1 MTNPDSEATAPAA
14 MQAVTPPQG
23 ISAYSLGLLAL
34 LTFFWGINWPIMKIA
49 LNEMPVFTFRALCLG
64 GGALGLFAIA
74 IWKRMSLRIPRGHL
88 LHMLWISLFNITG
101 WNVFVL
107 YGLSM
112 LPAGRTT
119 ILAFTMPLWLIPM
132 SALLLHE
139 RLTGWKLAGLGIGL
153 TGLVVLVGGEWEAM
167 MAAPFGVLLVL
178 GAAICWAIG
187 TVLIKLWQVPMSP
200 VPFVGW
206 QMVLGGIPIFVIA
219 PLLESDRWYVYSFWP
234 WMAALYNATVCFVFC
249 YWAWNV
255 LVRVLP
261 AGISGLSTLM
271 IPVVGVFSSMLMLG
285 EQPRWPEFA
294 ALLLVATALG
304 LILKPSRS

>member
-1 MTNPDSEATAPAA
+1 MTDKSIDAPAP
-14 MQAVTPPQG
+14 AVAAASG

-49 LNEMPVFTFRALCLG
+49 LAEMPVFTFRALCLG
-64 GGALGLFAIA
+64 GGAIGLFAIA
-74 IWKRMSLRIPRGHL
+74 LLKRMPFGIPRGHI
-88 LHMLWISLFNITG
+88 LHLVWISLFNITG

-132 SALLLHE
+132 SVLLLHE

-153 TGLVVLVGGEWEAM
+153 TGLLVLVGGEWEAM
-167 MAAPFGVLLVL
+167 ASAPLGVLLVL
-178 GAAICWAIG
+178 LAAICWAIG
-187 TVLIKLWQVPMSP
+187 TVMTKLWLVPMTP

-206 QMVLGGIPIFVIA
+206 QMVLGGIPIFVLA
-219 PLLESDRWYVYSFWP
+219 PLLELDRWYVYSFWP

-294 ALLLVATALG
+294 ALALVATALG
-304 LILKPSRS
+304 MILKPAKN

>member
-1 MTNPDSEATAPAA
+1 MTDQIPDAPAA
-14 MQAVTPPQG
+14 TGSAPAAG
-23 ISAYSLGLLAL
+23 ISASSLGLLAL
-34 LTFFWGINWPIMKIA
+34 LTVFWGINWPIMKIA
-49 LNEMPVFTFRALCLG
+49 LEEMPVFTFRALCLG
-64 GGALGLFAIA
+64 GGAIGLFAIA
-74 IWKRMSLRIPRGHL
+74 IWKRMPLGIPRGHVGHL
-88 LHMLWISLFNITG
+88 LWISLFNITG

-107 YGLSM
+107 YGLGM

-132 SALLLHE
+132 SVLLLHE

-153 TGLVVLVGGEWEAM
+153 AGLIVLVGGEWEAM
-167 MAAPFGVLLVL
+167 VAAPLGVLLVL
-178 GAAICWAIG
+178 GASICWAIG
-187 TVLIKLWQVPMSP
+187 TVMIKLWQVPMTA

-206 QMVLGGIPIFVIA
+206 QMVLGGIPIFVMA
-219 PLLESDRWYVYSFWP
+219 PLLEMDRWHMYSTGP
-234 WMAALYNATVCFVFC
+234 WLAALYNATVCFVFC

-294 ALLLVATALG
+294 ALALVATALG
-304 LILKPSRS
+304 MILKPAKTAA

>member
-1 MTNPDSEATAPAA
+1 MTSRDSDATA
-14 MQAVTPPQG
+14 AVPVAGPPQG

-49 LNEMPVFTFRALCLG
+49 LNEMPVFTFRALCLA
-64 GGALGLFAIA
+64 GGAIGLFAIA
-74 IWKRMSLRIPRGHL
+74 IWKRMPLGIPRGHL
-88 LHMLWISLFNITG
+88 VHMLWISLFNITG
-101 WNVFVL
+101 WNVSVL

-153 TGLVVLVGGEWEAM
+153 TGLLVLVGGEWEAM
-167 MAAPFGVLLVL
+167 VNAPLGVLLVL
-178 GAAICWAIG
+178 LAAICWAIG
-187 TVLIKLWQVPMSP
+187 TVLMKLWQVPMSP

-206 QMVLGGIPIFVIA
+206 QMVLGGIPVFVIA
-219 PLLESDRWYVYSFWP
+219 PLLEFDHWHVYSLGP
-234 WMAALYNATVCFVFC
+234 WLAAFYNATICFVFC

-285 EQPRWPEFA
+285 EEPRWPEFA
-294 ALLLVATALG
+294 ALVLVATALG
-304 LILKPSRS
+304 LILKPARS

>member
-1 MTNPDSEATAPAA
+1 MTSQTSQATAAA
-14 MQAVTPPQG
+14 AAPPQG

-64 GGALGLFAIA
+64 GGAVGLFAIA
-74 IWKRMSLRIPRGHL
+74 VFKRMPLGIPRGHL
-88 LHMLWISLFNITG
+88 THMLWISLFNITG

-119 ILAFTMPLWLIPM
+119 ILAFTMPLWLVPM

-139 RLTGWKLAGLGIGL
+139 RLTGWKLAGLGIGMA
-153 TGLVVLVGGEWEAM
+153 GLAVLIGGEWEAM
-167 MAAPFGVLLVL
+167 TSAPLGVLLVL
-178 GAAICWAIG
+178 TAAICWAIG
-187 TVLIKLWQVPMSP
+187 TVLIKLWQVPMSA

-206 QMVLGGIPIFVIA
+206 QMVLGGIPIFVMA
-219 PLLESDRWYVYSFWP
+219 PLLEFDRWHIYSFWP

-304 LILKPSRS
+304 MILKPARSS

>member
-1 MTNPDSEATAPAA
+1 MTDKSLAAPEPAAATATAP
-14 MQAVTPPQG
+14 QAG
-23 ISAYSLGLLAL
+23 ISASSLGLLAL
-34 LTFFWGINWPIMKIA
+34 LTLFWGINWPIMKIA
-49 LNEMPVFTFRALCLG
+49 LAEMPVFTFRAFCLA

-74 IWKRMSLRIPRGHL
+74 LLKRMPLGIPRGHVWHL
-88 LHMLWISLFNITG
+88 AWISLFNIAG
-101 WNVFVL
+101 WNIFVL

-119 ILAFTMPLWLIPM
+119 ILAFTMPLWLVPM
-132 SALLLHE
+132 SVLVLHE

-153 TGLVVLVGGEWEAM
+153 SGLVVLVGGEWQA
-167 MAAPFGVLLVL
+167 MAAAPLGVLLVL
-178 GAAICWAIG
+178 AAAICWAIG
-187 TVLIKLWQVPMSP
+187 TLLTKLWLVPMTP

-206 QMVLGGIPIFVIA
+206 QMVLGGIPIFVMA
-219 PLLESDRWYVYSFWP
+219 PLLEVDRWYLYSAGP
-234 WMAALYNATVCFVFC
+234 WLAALYNATVCFVFC

-294 ALLLVATALG
+294 ALALVAIALG
-304 LILKPSRS
+304 LILKPAKA

>member
-1 MTNPDSEATAPAA
+1 MTDPSIETPGGAA
-14 MQAVTPPQG
+14 HHG

-34 LTFFWGINWPIMKIA
+34 LTLFWGINWPIMKIA

-64 GGALGLFAIA
+64 GGAIGLFAIA
-74 IWKRMSLRIPRGHL
+74 ILKRMPLGIPRGYL
-88 LHMLWISLFNITG
+88 VKLCWISLFNIAG
-101 WNVFVL
+101 WNIFVL

-119 ILAFTMPLWLIPM
+119 ILAFTMPLWLIPL
-132 SALLLHE
+132 SVWLLHE

-153 TGLVVLVGGEWEAM
+153 SGLIVLVAGEWEAM
-167 MAAPFGVLLVL
+167 AAAPLGVALVL
-178 GAAICWAIG
+178 AASVCWAIG
-187 TVLIKLWQVPMSP
+187 TLLTKLWLVPMTA

-206 QMVLGGIPIFVIA
+206 QMVLGGIPIFVLA
-219 PLLESDRWYVYSFWP
+219 PVLEADRWFVYSTGP
-234 WMAALYNATVCFVFC
+234 WLAALYNATVCFVFC

-255 LVRVLP
+255 LVRILP

-271 IPVVGVFSSMLMLG
+271 IPVVGVFSSMWMLG

-294 ALLLVATALG
+294 ALALVATALG
-304 LILKPSRS
+304 LILKPGAKTA

>member
-1 MTNPDSEATAPAA
+1 MTSQTPEATAPVAPPAA
-14 MQAVTPPQG
+14 APPQG

-64 GGALGLFAIA
+64 GGAIGLFAIA
-74 IWKRMSLRIPRGHL
+74 LLKRMPLRIPRGHL
-88 LHMLWISLFNITG
+88 LHMVWISLFNITG

-119 ILAFTMPLWLIPM
+119 ILAFTMPLWLVPM

-139 RLTGWKLAGLGIGL
+139 RLTGWKLAGLGIGMA
-153 TGLVVLVGGEWEAM
+153 GLAVLIGGEWEAM
-167 MAAPFGVLLVL
+167 AGAPLGVLLVL
-178 GAAICWAIG
+178 TAAICWAIG
-187 TVLIKLWQVPMSP
+187 TVLIKLWQVPMTP

-206 QMVLGGIPIFVIA
+206 QMVLGGIPIFAMA
-219 PLLESDRWYVYSFWP
+219 PLLELDRWYVYSFWP
-234 WMAALYNATVCFVFC
+234 WMAAFYNATVCFVFC

-294 ALLLVATALG
+294 ALLLVAAALG
-304 LILKPSRS
+304 MILKPARS

>member
-1 MTNPDSEATAPAA
+1 MTSQDSEATAPEAA
-14 MQAVTPPQG
+14 RAVAPPQG

-74 IWKRMSLRIPRGHL
+74 IWKRMPLRIPRGHL

-153 TGLVVLVGGEWEAM
+153 TGLTVLVGGEWEAM
-167 MAAPFGVLLVL
+167 IAAPLGVLLVL

-304 LILKPSRS
+304 LILKPSRN

>member
-1 MTNPDSEATAPAA
+1 MTDKPIDAPAP
-14 MQAVTPPQG
+14 AVVPASG

-49 LNEMPVFTFRALCLG
+49 LEEMPVFTFRALCLG
-64 GGALGLFAIA
+64 GGAIGLFAIA
-74 IWKRMSLRIPRGHL
+74 LLKRMPLGIPRGHVMHL
-88 LHMLWISLFNITG
+88 VWISLFNITA

-132 SALLLHE
+132 STLLLHE
-139 RLTGWKLAGLGIGL
+139 RLTGWKLAGLGIGF
-153 TGLVVLVGGEWEAM
+153 TGLIVLVGGEWEAM
-167 MAAPFGVLLVL
+167 TAAPLGVLLVL
-178 GAAICWAIG
+178 AAAVSWAVG
-187 TVLIKLWQVPMSP
+187 TVLIKLWRVPMTA

-206 QMVLGGIPIFVIA
+206 QMVLGGIPIFVMA
-219 PLLESDRWYVYSFWP
+219 PLLELDRWYIYSIGP
-234 WMAALYNATVCFVFC
+234 WLAAFYNATVCFVFC

-255 LVRVLP
+255 LVRILP

-294 ALLLVATALG
+294 ALALVATALG
-304 LILKPSRS
+304 LVLKPTKTA

>member
-1 MTNPDSEATAPAA
+1 MTDKSIDAPAP
-14 MQAVTPPQG
+14 AVAAASG

-49 LNEMPVFTFRALCLG
+49 LAEMPVFTFRALCLG
-64 GGALGLFAIA
+64 GGAIGLFAIA
-74 IWKRMSLRIPRGHL
+74 LLKRMPLGIPRGHVWHL
-88 LHMLWISLFNITG
+88 VWISLFNITG

-132 SALLLHE
+132 SVLLLHE

-153 TGLVVLVGGEWEAM
+153 TGLIVLVGGEWEAM
-167 MAAPFGVLLVL
+167 VAAPLGVLLVL
-178 GAAICWAIG
+178 AAAVCWATG
-187 TVLIKLWQVPMSP
+187 TMLTKLWLVPMTA

-206 QMVLGGIPIFVIA
+206 QMVLGGIPIFVLA
-219 PLLESDRWYVYSFWP
+219 PLLEFDRWYIYSFWP
-234 WMAALYNATVCFVFC
+234 WMAALYNATICFVFC

-294 ALLLVATALG
+294 ALALVAVALG
-304 LILKPSRS
+304 MILKPARS